1 VLEDAVNI
9 PQRAKSEIHQD
20 HHVIV
25 ARVPVFEDNGRVGTR
40 QVCFVLAKG
49 CLVTFQ
55 ERYFGFF
62 DPVRKRI
69 RDGVGPISQHGA
81 DYLAYALLDT
91 LIDHYY
97 PVVEHLSQ
105 ELGELEVRL
114 AAEPSADVLGDIHA
128 IRSCVAVIR
137 RIGWPQREAVFELL
151 RDPSPFVT
159 DEVKPFLRDTY
170 GHLCQII
177 ELVDSTR
184 EMAMAL
190 SEVYLSTMAH
200 RTNEIMRML
209 TLMAS
214 IFIPLTF
221 IAGIY
226 GMNFENMP
234 ELHSPRG
241 YYGVL
246 IVMVTVA
253 ASMLAYF
260 RHKGWIGRGG

>member
-1 VLEDAVNI
+1 L
-9 PQRAKSEIHQD
+9 
-20 HHVIV
+20 
-25 ARVPVFEDNGRVGTR
+25 
-40 QVCFVLAKG
+40 
-49 CLVTFQ
+49 
-55 ERYFGFF
+55 
-62 DPVRKRI
+62 
-69 RDGVGPISQHGA
+69 QHGP

-97 PVVEHLSQ
+97 PVAEQLSQ
-105 ELGELEVRL
+105 ELGELEAKL
-114 AAEPSADVLGDIHA
+114 AAEPSADILGDIHA
-128 IRSCVAVIR
+128 IRSSVAVIR
-137 RIGWPQREAVFELL
+137 RIGWPQREAVFEFL

-170 GHLCQII
+170 GHICQII

-184 EMAMAL
+184 EMAVAL

-200 RTNEIMRML
+200 RTNEVMRLL

-214 IFIPLTF
+214 IVIPLTF

-241 YYGVL
+241 YYAVLGVM
-246 IVMVTVA
+246 IAVA
-253 ASMLAYF
+253 VSMLAYF
-260 RHKGWIGRGG
+260 RHKGWLGRGG

>member
-1 VLEDAVNI
+1 
-9 PQRAKSEIHQD
+9 
-20 HHVIV
+20 
-25 ARVPVFEDNGRVGTR
+25 
-40 QVCFVLAKG
+40 
-49 CLVTFQ
+49 VTFQ

-151 RDPSPFVT
+151 RDPSPFVS

-170 GHLCQII
+170 GHLCQIV

-260 RHKGWIGRGG
+260 RHKGWIGHRR